1 MRKDWLNASALVRT
15 VGTGC
20 FALLLSSAGQGAEVR
35 LRILETTDVHMNLLS
50 YDYYQDKATDQY
62 GLSRAVSLI
71 KAPRPPIACC
81 LTTATCCRATPWAT
95 MWPRSSP

>member
-1 MRKDWLNASALVRT
+1 MHKGLLKAPALVRT
-15 VGTGC
+15 AVAGC
-20 FALLLSSAGQGAEVR
+20 IALLLSSTGHGAEVR

-71 KAPRPPIACC
+71 KAA
-81 LTTATCCRATPWAT
+81 RA
-95 MWPRSSP
+95 